1 VTRRSFKPKAMVRSP
16 RAVVRVVAF
25 VAAGVAA
32 FLAPA
37 VGRAYP
43 WPIKPFDRQHAIRG
57 AFDDPRLGGTFHFG
71 VDIVAAG
78 GQAVYAVASGTVFR
92 YSDAVAVRQPDGHEF
107 SYWHVRATVKQHSYV
122 KKGEMIGFVRYG
134 FGHVHFAEWNGHTY
148 LNPLRR
154 GALSPFVDK
163 TNPVV
168 GPIDVEQQVNGAF
181 DATVQAYDPPPIRP
195 PRPWRDAVW
204 TPEIVRWRL
213 VSNDVAVVP
222 WRVAADFDAYLP
234 RRRFDGVYAPGTRQN
249 LPGRAGRYVF
259 RLMRDMRLSGG
270 HYVLQVLASDT
281 RGNTGSSS
289 FGFEVVTDQILRT
302 RKSSSR

>member
-1 VTRRSFKPKAMVRSP
+1 MVRSL

-37 VGRAYP
+37 PARAYP
-43 WPIKPFDRQHAIRG
+43 WPLKPFHRPHAIRG

-71 VDIVAAG
+71 VDIVAAS
-78 GQAVYAVASGTVFR
+78 GQAVYAVAPGTVFR

-107 SYWHVRATVKQHSYV
+107 SYWHVRATVPQHSYV
-122 KKGEMIGFVRYG
+122 KEGTQIGVVRHG

-154 GALSPFVDK
+154 GALAPFVDR
-163 TNPVV
+163 TRPVV
-168 GPIDVEQQVNGAF
+168 GPIDVEQQANGTF
-181 DATVQAYDPPPIRP
+181 DATVQAYDPPPMRLHGA
-195 PRPWRDAVW
+195 WRDAVW
-204 TPEIVRWRL
+204 TPEVVRWRL
-213 VSNDVAVVP
+213 VSNGLPVVP
-222 WRVAADFDAYLP
+222 WTVAADFDAYLP
-234 RRRFDGVYAPGTRQN
+234 RRRFRQVYAPGTRQN

-259 RLMRDMRLSGG
+259 RLMHGLGLADGRYALE
-270 HYVLQVLASDT
+270 VLASDT

-289 FGFEVVTDQILRT
+289 FGFDVTDQSLNT
-302 RKSSSR
+302 TKSASR

>member
-1 VTRRSFKPKAMVRSP
+1 MVRSP

-78 GQAVYAVASGTVFR
+78 GQAVYAVAPGTVFR

-107 SYWHVRATVKQHSYV
+107 SYWHVRATVAQHSYV
-122 KKGEMIGFVRYG
+122 TKGEMIGVVRHG
-134 FGHVHFAEWNGHTY
+134 FGHVHFAEWDGRTY

-154 GALSPFVDK
+154 GALVPFVDRTK
-163 TNPVV
+163 PVV
-168 GPIDVEQQVNGAF
+168 GPIDVEQQPNGTF
-181 DATVQAYDPPPIRP
+181 DVSVEAYDPPPLRP
-195 PRPWRDAVW
+195 PGAWHDAVW
-204 TPEIVRWRL
+204 TPALVRWRL
-213 VSNDVAVVP
+213 VSNGVAVIP

-234 RRRFDGVYAPGTRQN
+234 KRRFHLVYALGTRQN
-249 LPGRAGRYVF
+249 LPGRGGRYVF
-259 RLMRDMRLSGG
+259 WLARGLRIPDG
-270 HYVLQVLASDT
+270 YYAVEVVASDT
-281 RGNTGSSS
+281 RGNAGSAS
-289 FGFEVVTDQILRT
+289 FAFDAVTDQSLSTTKPR
-302 RKSSSR
+302 SR